1 LTDSRLEL
9 IARES
14 ASITPCAFAQIA
26 SLSFDALSGAEA
38 AREEIKKSKEV
49 LASLQILHDK
59 LQHRAALCKRIL
71 SPVRL
76 LCNELLLII
85 FGWAC
90 FSNVVTIEHL
100 RDKTSPTVRV
110 ISSVCKH
117 WRDLAMGCSSLWRA
131 DIHFSL
137 HPSLLKSLSIKTW
150 VARIRALLEQ
160 PGLALQPIKMSIE
173 ASDRLS
179 DYMRAAPIID
189 VLKKTTSQWEAVRF
203 GRGYHFASNTTLHC
217 ANLISACFH
226 ETAFSSPLT
235 LEAPYLHDLSF
246 VNTPSPLR
254 CVRLPWRQLTT
265 LKVHFDTTQLS
276 YFQFVAILVHTE
288 ALINLYLVLRSTE
301 RVPQGFK
308 AIKLPK
314 LQHLQIGE
322 FLGEGVSSEFLAG
335 VDTPSLIA
343 MQVAWIIPGR
353 RNSQDLV
360 RDAMNSIQ
368 SFIVNNRNLRSVKLL
383 ACYNGQFGRTLF
395 GDGDLNAFRLPRPA
409 NGSAIGS
416 VELAPATPL
425 SMRIDD
431 THWTKCVPHLKR
443 TDIFDGLR
451 SVAYANQLGENM
463 SHHRMSS
470 FFEQA
475 ATHRDGHGGPPESFF
490 ALDDRLIMVL
500 FTIRS
505 LMCCAQ
511 GLEEADVYIAF

>member
-1 LTDSRLEL
+1 M
-9 IARES
+9 
-14 ASITPCAFAQIA
+14 
-26 SLSFDALSGAEA
+26 
-38 AREEIKKSKEV
+38 
-49 LASLQILHDK
+49 
-59 LQHRAALCKRIL
+59 
-71 SPVRL
+71 
-76 LCNELLLII
+76 LLLVARRYT
-85 FGWAC
+85 FQPPSQSVEEPQYQDLGSAYQGTLGTTRTRPAAYQDVYRSFRQAQRLHASC
-90 FSNVVTIEHL
+90 PNN
-100 RDKTSPTVRV
+100 RRV
-110 ISSVCKH
+110 EE
-117 WRDLAMGCSSLWRA
+117 DYFAMGSSTFR
-131 DIHFSL
+131 
-137 HPSLLKSLSIKTW
+137 T
-150 VARIRALLEQ
+150 
-160 PGLALQPIKMSIE
+160 
-173 ASDRLS
+173 RLS
-179 DYMRAAPIID
+179 
-189 VLKKTTSQWEAVRF
+189 LCFQ
-203 GRGYHFASNTTLHC
+203 YHS
-217 ANLISACFH
+217 
-226 ETAFSSPLT
+226 SSPLT